1 VRSDPRPFFFIDA
14 NLGLEDS
21 MSVLHGEVVQP
32 LASRLSP
39 LATLRAGR
47 FSLSLERPL
56 IMGVVNVTPDSFSD
70 GGRFLGTQ
78 QAVEHARMLV
88 EEGADILDI
97 GGESS
102 RPGAEPV
109 GLDEELRR
117 VMPVLEQLAQLPIP
131 VSVDT
136 CKPEVMRRA
145 IAAGAAMVNDIG
157 ALREPG
163 ALEAVAESQAAACLM
178 HMQGEPRT
186 MQQDP
191 HYQDVL
197 TEVAAFLAQR
207 VEAARQAGIARERI
221 VIDPGFGFGKKTGHN
236 LELLRGLSR
245 IAGLGQPVLVGLSRK
260 SLFGKITGKA
270 VADRVSAS
278 VAAALLAAERGAL
291 LVRVHDV
298 AATRDAL
305 LVLNAIERYILVED

>member
-1 VRSDPRPFFFIDA
+1 MTAP
-14 NLGLEDS
+14 
-21 MSVLHGEVVQP
+21 H
-32 LASRLSP
+32 ASRLTP
-39 LATLRAGR
+39 HPVLRAGR
-47 FSLSLERPL
+47 FLLALQRPL

-78 QAVEHARMLV
+78 QAVEHARVLI

-117 VMPVLEQLAQLPIP
+117 VMPVLEKLGRLPVP

-136 CKPEVMRRA
+136 RKPEVMRRA
-145 IAAGAAMVNDIG
+145 IAAGAAMVNDIN
-157 ALREPG
+157 ALRGPG
-163 ALEAVAESQAAACLM
+163 ALEAVAESQAAVCLV

-191 HYQDVL
+191 HYEDVVSEV
-197 TEVAAFLAQR
+197 TEFLARR
-207 VEAARQAGIARERI
+207 VEAAQQAGIERERI
-221 VIDPGFGFGKKTGHN
+221 VVDPGFGFGKENWHN
-236 LELLRGLSR
+236 LELLRNLPR
-245 IAGLGQPVLVGLSRK
+245 IASLGQPVLVGLSRK
-260 SLFGKITGKA
+260 SLFGKITGKP
-270 VADRVSAS
+270 VAGRISAS
-278 VAAALLAAERGAL
+278 VAAALLAAERGAAV
-291 LVRVHDV
+291 VRVHDV

-305 LVLNAIERYILVED
+305 LVLNAIERRCLVKD

>member
-1 VRSDPRPFFFIDA
+1 LNVD
-14 NLGLEDS
+14 NLRTMPSGNAMALP
-21 MSVLHGEVVQP
+21 HP
-32 LASRLSP
+32 SP
-39 LATLRAGR
+39 LTPHAVLKLGR
-47 FSLSLERPL
+47 FSLTLECPL

-145 IAAGAAMVNDIG
+145 IAAGAAMVNDIN

-163 ALEAVAESQAAACLM
+163 ALAAVAESQAAVCLM

-197 TEVAAFLAQR
+197 TEVTAFLAQR

-236 LELLRGLSR
+236 LELLRGLPR

-278 VAAALLAAERGAL
+278 VAAALLAAERGAA

-305 LVLNAIERYILVED
+305 LVLNAIERPPLVKD

>member
-1 VRSDPRPFFFIDA
+1 MAHPHS
-14 NLGLEDS
+14 
-21 MSVLHGEVVQP
+21 
-32 LASRLSP
+32 SP
-39 LATLRAGR
+39 LTPRAVLQLDR
-47 FSLSLERPL
+47 FSLTLERPL

-70 GGRFLGTQ
+70 GGRFFGTQ
-78 QAVEHARMLV
+78 QALEHARILI

-117 VMPVLEQLAQLPIP
+117 VMPVLEQLAPGPVP

-136 CKPEVMRRA
+136 CKPDVMRRA
-145 IAAGAAMVNDIG
+145 LAAGAAMVNDIN

-163 ALEAVAESQAAACLM
+163 ALEAVAQSQAAVCLM
-178 HMQGEPRT
+178 HMQGEPRS
-186 MQQDP
+186 MQRDP
-191 HYQDVL
+191 QYEDVVA
-197 TEVAAFLAQR
+197 EVTAFLAQR
-207 VEAARQAGIARERI
+207 VKAAQQAGIARERI
-221 VIDPGFGFGKKTGHN
+221 VIDPGFGFGKNTAHN
-236 LELLRGLSR
+236 LGLLRGLHK

-260 SLFGKITGKA
+260 SLFGKITGKP

-278 VAAALLAAERGAL
+278 VAAALLAVERGAA

-305 LVLNAIERYILVED
+305 LVLNAIEGISLAKS

>member
-1 VRSDPRPFFFIDA
+1 MTAP
-14 NLGLEDS
+14 
-21 MSVLHGEVVQP
+21 H
-32 LASRLSP
+32 ASRLTP
-39 LATLRAGR
+39 HPVLRAGR
-47 FSLSLERPL
+47 FLLALERPL

-78 QAVEHARMLV
+78 QAVEHARILI

-109 GLDEELRR
+109 GLDEELQR
-117 VMPVLEQLAQLPIP
+117 VMPVLEQLAHLPVP
-131 VSVDT
+131 VSIDT

-145 IAAGAAMVNDIG
+145 IAAGAAMVNDIN

-163 ALEAVAESQAAACLM
+163 ALEAVAESQAAVCLV
-178 HMQGEPRT
+178 HMQGKPRT

-191 HYQDVL
+191 HYEDVVSEV
-197 TEVAAFLAQR
+197 TEFLAQR
-207 VEAARQAGIARERI
+207 VEAAQQAGIARERI
-221 VIDPGFGFGKKTGHN
+221 VIDPGFGFGKKTGQN
-236 LELLRGLSR
+236 LELLRGLPR

-260 SLFGKITGKA
+260 SLFGKITGKP

-278 VAAALLAAERGAL
+278 VAAALLAVERGAA

-305 LVLNAIERYILVED
+305 LVLNAIERHSLVKD

>member
-1 VRSDPRPFFFIDA
+1 L
-14 NLGLEDS
+14 N
-21 MSVLHGEVVQP
+21 
-32 LASRLSP
+32 SRLNLDSLRTMASGNVMELPHPSP
-39 LATLRAGR
+39 LTPHTVLKLGR
-47 FSLSLERPL
+47 FSLALDRPL

-70 GGRFLGTQ
+70 GGRFLGLQ
-78 QAVEHARMLV
+78 QAVEHARFLV
-88 EEGADILDI
+88 EAGADILDI

-102 RPGAEPV
+102 RPGAQPV
-109 GLDEELRR
+109 GIDEELRR
-117 VMPVLEQLAQLPIP
+117 VMPVLQQLAQMPVP

-136 CKPEVMRRA
+136 CNPEVMRRA
-145 IAAGAAMVNDIG
+145 IAEGAAMVNDIN

-163 ALEAVAESQAAACLM
+163 ALAAVAQSQAAVCLM
-178 HMQGEPRT
+178 HMQGRPRT

-197 TEVAAFLAQR
+197 SEVTAFLSER
-207 VEAARQAGIARERI
+207 VEAAQHAGIERERI
-221 VIDPGFGFGKKTGHN
+221 IIDPGFGFGKNTGHN

-270 VADRVSAS
+270 VGDRVSAS
-278 VAAALLAAERGAL
+278 VAAALLAVEHGAA

-305 LVLNAIERYILVED
+305 MVWQAVIGNERWVTRLKPL

>member
-1 VRSDPRPFFFIDA
+1 MALPHS
-14 NLGLEDS
+14 
-21 MSVLHGEVVQP
+21 
-32 LASRLSP
+32 SP
-39 LATLRAGR
+39 LTPHAVLKLGR
-47 FSLSLERPL
+47 YSLTLERPL

-70 GGRFLGTQ
+70 GGRFFGTQ
-78 QAVEHARMLV
+78 QALEHARVLI

-102 RPGAEPV
+102 RPTAEPV

-117 VMPVLEQLAQLPIP
+117 VMPVLEQLAQMPVP

-145 IAAGAAMVNDIG
+145 IAAGAAMVNDIN

-163 ALEAVAESQAAACLM
+163 ALEAVAQGQAAVCLM
-178 HMQGEPRT
+178 HMQGAPRS
-186 MQQDP
+186 MQRNPQ
-191 HYQDVL
+191 YEDVVA
-197 TEVAAFLAQR
+197 EVTAFLAQR
-207 VEAARQAGIARERI
+207 VEAAQQAGIARERI
-221 VIDPGFGFGKKTGHN
+221 VIDPGFGFGKSTGHN
-236 LELLRGLSR
+236 LELLQGLST

-260 SLFGKITGKA
+260 SLFGKITGKP

-278 VAAALLAAERGAL
+278 VAAALLAVERGAA

-305 LVLNAIERYILVED
+305 LVLNAIEGHSLAKS